1 MIADEDA
8 GVAAS
13 RRIAALWIATFVIAM
28 FGVAWL
34 VNGLPIS
41 STWKLVASLSPML
54 LLIPM
59 IRAVERTQRQ
69 CGCSSPAMRTYN
81 RRALIWSF
89 GYVVML
95 VLAITAN
102 KAWHPAGP
110 LAWLIAILPSL
121 PIFFLIWSM
130 GAYIVEETDEYLRQ
144 RTIISALWATGFLL
158 AIATC
163 YGFLETFKLVPHLE
177 SWAVVPVWAIGLAAG
192 NVIARRSA

>member
-1 MIADEDA
+1 
-8 GVAAS
+8 
-13 RRIAALWIATFVIAM
+13 
-28 FGVAWL
+28 
-34 VNGLPIS
+34 
-41 STWKLVASLSPML
+41 
-54 LLIPM
+54 
-59 IRAVERTQRQ
+59 
-69 CGCSSPAMRTYN
+69 
-81 RRALIWSF
+81 
-89 GYVVML
+89 ML

-163 YGFLETFKLVPHLE
+163 YGFLETFKLVPHVE